1 MKPSSHRNVSAALLR
16 LPPPPTAFLL
26 RQQVQF
32 YLSPH
37 NLRTDRFLSGEI
49 AKSAERWVGLKV
61 IATFNLMKALLPEA
75 SAPAPN
81 RSPHAHRELHPI
93 R

>member
-1 MKPSSHRNVSAALLR
+1 MTPRHRNVSAALLR

-26 RQQVQF
+26 RQQIQF

-37 NLRTDRFLSGEI
+37 NLRTDRFLTGEI
-49 AKSAERWVGLKV
+49 AKSPERWVQLKV

-75 SAPAPN
+75 RTHIQTLKPSD
-81 RSPHAHRELHPI
+81 HLDLHSS
-93 R
+93 